1 MQRLRFGY
9 GAALSMTVFLLTFA
23 FALIWIRTMG
33 RSLTDDHA

>member
-1 MQRLRFGY
+1 
-9 GAALSMTVFLLTFA
+9 LSMTVFLLTFA